1 MSQIVPVIAKATSR
15 SLSQL
20 NKQRASWHNFS
31 SRQRRQCSSR
41 CISAG
46 TTNQKQLQRR
56 SSSLRSSQ
64 KQYYPDSC
72 FSFQPP
78 SSAGRRRNFSELS
91 PLSLSSLSS
100 PTTDSILQ
108 TTTERPGTNSNNHSE
123 NYIPSSSSF
132 DGPAPS
138 SHYNHTHT
146 TSQQE
151 NSIDKFSHFALN
163 THMVPLGSMQEE
175 MWHDILDAIDAWLN
189 IGGGFSIDSA
199 ERLLDRLIN
208 EHAASFSEKKSKQQ
222 KSNYVERSMILVDLQ
237 RHILNSWIGAFHLS
251 KGNSKMALSRA
262 EQAMFRLLD
271 LQSVFVFDNN
281 NNNKTTQAT
290 TFPLEEYFHVIEGYL
305 NSHLLAHVQ
314 QGTEKAGQLLVKLIS
329 DNNGDGNNN
338 ILNVNLLVDHAE
350 QVGLLFEK
358 CATQLLSI
366 DDRNDIMIA
375 QLLEIMTDMKQSG
388 LCPEINLPDV
398 TERILHESTLQQQQ
412 RTPENNNANLV
423 LDMDNIISPT
433 TTTTSTMSSFEVE
446 VAEKRLIDVLK
457 SADED
462 EKDNIKGLIQNLTKI
477 KPSNELVANLIE
489 YNIRIGDV
497 EGASQWLQQL
507 EPSFLISSYNLVEDV
522 LESWLEQKK
531 GPKVPWRADEIFKAA
546 TSKILQHDDKDNI
559 NLILSTKSFNLIFDI
574 WTSSEDPSASR
585 KIIDWYSQMI
595 SWTIKPDRATMK
607 MTLLALQKE
616 KIPNSIQLVSVEL
629 LEQWNGFTR
638 GEKIELANEVLKL
651 VSFQL
656 DSLDTVNIIIDQF
669 QTDKILPAKS
679 LFRSSMS
686 AIRMKHTSPADVMTI
701 VHSLDSNEDADIDLS
716 LYTLAIDTLFKL
728 DKEANPEIES
738 VYDHVLKLMTVNR
751 NIIDPND
758 VSEFLY
764 AVIAMHVNRK
774 LYSQAGSCLKKAEN
788 VLLSTTDSTGDKES
802 PIPLKCYKKMIIRN
816 WYTSKTSQ
824 RVEALFERL
833 MSLYSA
839 GYTNLQ
845 PDCDLYTAFINARA
859 SAGKEV
865 EHNLEEM
872 IELYKS
878 NENEALLPQTKVF
891 NTVLLSLAQDKK
903 KESSAL
909 QDKSISLLTRMI
921 NLGVQPDI
929 KTINLVLQN
938 IIRGNN
944 MNAYGIMLTLIERC
958 EKNKLNPDSRTLHL
972 IMDACGSAASNERDR
987 ALKKCLSTFGAI
999 REKGLVGPITYGI
1012 LSKVVYRLISKDV
1025 RADKVGQ
1032 SILVMCC
1039 EDGMLNT
1046 EVRGRLRSMMSN
1058 RSWEKVYENQLSHD
1072 KREPDE
1078 WSRNTNNK
1086 RRHK

>member
-1 MSQIVPVIAKATSR
+1 MSQIAPVIAKATSR

-20 NKQRASWHNFS
+20 NKQRAWHNFS
-31 SRQRRQCSSR
+31 SRQRRQCSSP

-46 TTNQKQLQRR
+46 TTNQKQQQRR
-56 SSSLRSSQ
+56 SSSPRSSQ
-64 KQYYPDSC
+64 KQYYLYSC
-72 FSFQPP
+72 FSFQL

-91 PLSLSSLSS
+91 PSSLSSLSS

-108 TTTERPGTNSNNHSE
+108 TTTERPRTNLNNHSE
-123 NYIPSSSSF
+123 NYIPSSSSSSSSSPF
-132 DGPAPS
+132 DGPATS

-208 EHAASFSEKKSKQQ
+208 EHAASFSEKKSKQR
-222 KSNYVERSMILVDLQ
+222 KSNYVERSIILLDLK
-237 RHILNSWIGAFHLS
+237 RHILNSWTGAFHLS

-262 EQAMFRLLD
+262 EQAMFRLVD
-271 LQSVFVFDNN
+271 LQSVFVFDD
-281 NNNKTTQAT
+281 NNNKTTQVA
-290 TFPLEEYFHVIEGYL
+290 TFPLEEYFHIIEGYL
-305 NSHLLAHVQ
+305 DLQ
-314 QGTEKAGQLLVKLIS
+314 QGTEKAGQLLLRLIL

-338 ILNVNLLVDHAE
+338 ILNIDILVDHAE
-350 QVGLLFEK
+350 QAGLLFEK

-366 DDRNDIMIA
+366 DYRNDIMIA
-375 QLLEIMTDMKQSG
+375 QLLETMTDMKQSG

-398 TERILHESTLQQQQ
+398 TERILHESTLQQQ
-412 RTPENNNANLV
+412 RTPENNNADLV
-423 LDMDNIISPT
+423 LDMDNIIST
-433 TTTTSTMSSFEVE
+433 TTTTSTTMSSFEVG
-446 VAEKRLIDVLK
+446 VVEKHLIDVLK

-462 EKDNIKGLIQNLTKI
+462 EKDNIQCLIQNMTKI

-497 EGASQWLQQL
+497 EGASQWLQKL
-507 EPSFLISSYNLVEDV
+507 EPSFLISSYNLVEGV

-531 GPKVPWRADEIFKAA
+531 GPKVPWRADEVFKAV
-546 TSKILQHDDKDNI
+546 TSKILQHEEKNNI

-574 WTSSEDPSASR
+574 WTSSEEPSASR

-595 SWTIKPDRATMK
+595 SWTIKPDGTTMK
-607 MTLLALQKE
+607 MTLQALQKE
-616 KIPNSIQLVSVEL
+616 KIANPLKLVSVEL
-629 LEQWNGFTR
+629 IEQWNGFAR
-638 GEKIELANEVLKL
+638 DEKIELANEVLEL
-651 VSFQL
+651 ISFQL
-656 DSLDTVNIIIDQF
+656 DSSDTVKIIIDQF
-669 QTDKILPAKS
+669 QADKILPAKS

-686 AIRMKHTSPADVMTI
+686 AMQMNHASPSDVVTI
-701 VHSLDSNEDADIDLS
+701 VHSLDNIEDADIDLS

-728 DKEANPEIES
+728 DEDANPEIES
-738 VYDHVLKLMTVNR
+738 VYDNVMKLMTVNR

-764 AVIAMHVNRK
+764 AVVAMHVNRK

-788 VLLSTTDSTGDKES
+788 VLLSTTDSIEDKES

-816 WYTSKTSQ
+816 WYTSKASH

-845 PDCDLYTAFINARA
+845 PDCDLYTAYINARA

-872 IELYKS
+872 IQLYKS

-891 NTVLLSLAQDKK
+891 NTVLLSLAQDKR

-944 MNAYGIMLTLIERC
+944 MNAYGIMLTLIERS

-972 IMDACGSAASNERDR
+972 IIDACGSASSNERDR

-999 REKGLVGPITYGI
+999 REKGFVGPITYGI
-1012 LSKVVYRLISKDV
+1012 LSKVVYRLTSKDV

-1032 SILVMCC
+1032 SILVLCC

-1058 RSWEKVYENQLSHD
+1058 GSWEKVYENQLSHD
-1072 KREPDE
+1072 KREPGE

-1086 RRHK
+1086 RRP